1 MRQIALLSTA
11 LLMTVGIFFYARVSS
26 ERAKS
31 PQLSNVTISSL
42 NLKNFQKT
50 LAKFSTNI

>member
-11 LLMTVGIFFYARVSS
+11 LLMTVGIFFYAKVSS

-31 PQLSNVTISSL
+31 PQLSDITISL